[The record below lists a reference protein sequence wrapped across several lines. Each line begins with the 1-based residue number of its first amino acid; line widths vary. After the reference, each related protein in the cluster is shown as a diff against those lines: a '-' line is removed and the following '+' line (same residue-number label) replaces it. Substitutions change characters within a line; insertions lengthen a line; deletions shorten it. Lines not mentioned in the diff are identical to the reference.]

1 MSPLL
6 FAGSVPMSFLRSKN
20 SEPILGYRLV
30 ERLGAGGF
38 GEVWKCEAPGGLSK
52 AIKFVYG
59 EIAEKHASQE
69 VKAFEH
75 IKLVRHPFVLSI
87 ERVEVVQGQLVIVSE
102 VADKTLLDR
111 FEECRASAGSGIPR
125 PELLR
130 YLQDA
135 AEALDYMTEHFQ
147 LQHQDIKP
155 SNLFLVGGRVKVGD
169 FGLVRDVCAGTDTLH
184 GGLSP
189 AYASPESFTGDVS
202 RYSDQYSLA
211 IVYQEMLTGTR
222 PFRGRNTIQLS
233 EQHLHGVPN
242 LQTLSPCDK
251 RVIARALSKDPNDRY
266 PSCSDMVRAL
276 IPREDAETPK

>member
-1 MSPLL
+1 
-6 FAGSVPMSFLRSKN
+6 MSFLRSKN

-135 AEALDYMTEHFQ
+135 AEALDY
-147 LQHQDIKP
+147 
-155 SNLFLVGGRVKVGD
+155 
-169 FGLVRDVCAGTDTLH
+169 
-184 GGLSP
+184 
-189 AYASPESFTGDVS
+189 
-202 RYSDQYSLA
+202 
-211 IVYQEMLTGTR
+211 
-222 PFRGRNTIQLS
+222 
-233 EQHLHGVPN
+233 
-242 LQTLSPCDK
+242 
-251 RVIARALSKDPNDRY
+251 
-266 PSCSDMVRAL
+266 
-276 IPREDAETPK
+276 